1 VVNRHPHHGN
11 DWPYSRKVIRHMMGH
26 VPVDERDKI
35 VAANAV
41 RTQQADPAARTP
53 MAAGRA
59 LDSQVPSPGG
69 R

>member
-41 RTQQADPAARTP
+41 RTQQADPLRLLYRVY
-53 MAAGRA
+53 RA
-59 LDSQVPSPGG
+59 IPG
-69 R
+69 